1 MIGFWIFLEV
11 RLRGFTVKVEG
22 YETTTEMND
31 SKVSGWSN

>member
-22 YETTTEMND
+22 YETTEMND